1 MRVVPFVICA
11 AITIGLIVLLNIQ
24 IPIGES
30 KTPCLGSFL
39 SPQHGFWQN
48 AEPANAN
55 FNADLKLTGLQGK
68 AEVYFDDRL
77 VPHVYADNDHDAY
90 FIQGF
95 LHAKFRLWQ
104 MEFQTHA
111 AAGRLSEIL
120 GAKAG
125 TSDFLA
131 IDRYFRRMGMVYAA
145 EQSLKAMENNPV
157 SKATADAYTA
167 GVNSYINS
175 LPDSKLPLE
184 YKLLNYKPEQ
194 WTNLKSQLF
203 LKYMSYDLAGGENDF
218 EFTNAKN
225 IFSAADFERLY
236 PEIADS
242 LDPVIPK
249 GTLFAPPTVNVQR
262 PASADSLYYNILD
275 SIQAPYTNKPDRDN
289 GSNNWAVAGS
299 RTSSGAPILCNDPHL
314 GLNLPA
320 LWYEMQLST
329 PNLNSYGVTFPGYPN
344 IVIGFNDSCAWGFTN
359 ASRDVKDYFEVQFRD
374 TTMQEYLFN
383 GQWIKSTFRK

>member
-1 MRVVPFVICA
+1 MRVIPFVICA
-11 AITIGLIVLLNIQ
+11 VITVGLIVVLNIQ

-30 KTPCLGSFL
+30 KTPCLGAFL

-48 AEPANAN
+48 AEPNN
-55 FNADLKLTGLQGK
+55 VDFNADLKLVGLQGK

-90 FIQGF
+90 FIQGY

-120 GAKAG
+120 GAKTGA
-125 TSDFLA
+125 SDFVA
-131 IDRYFRRMGMVYAA
+131 IDRFFRRLGMVYAA
-145 EQSLKAMENNPV
+145 EQSLKAMESNPV
-157 SKATADAYTA
+157 SKSTADAYTA

-175 LPDSKLPLE
+175 LPANKLPLE

-225 IFSAADFERLY
+225 VFSAADFERLY
-236 PEIADS
+236 PEVANA
-242 LDPVIPK
+242 LDPVVPK
-249 GTLFAPPTVNVQR
+249 GTACGPATVVVQK
-262 PASADSLYYNILD
+262 PASA
-275 SIQAPYTNKPDRDN
+275 
-289 GSNNWAVAGS
+289 
-299 RTSSGAPILCNDPHL
+299 
-314 GLNLPA
+314 
-320 LWYEMQLST
+320 
-329 PNLNSYGVTFPGYPN
+329 
-344 IVIGFNDSCAWGFTN
+344 
-359 ASRDVKDYFEVQFRD
+359 
-374 TTMQEYLFN
+374 
-383 GQWIKSTFRK
+383 